1 MVPNESIGGFSRR
14 PMITIRPLPAIAAI
28 CALLILAIPELNR
41 RDTHSAGVTRA
52 RRVYTIAG
60 QGENTSAQEQ
70 LLHAPTRRLG
80 DVQLTLGR
88 ARERVRTGELARG
101 CGRNDRPGTIR
112 AAPQIISLAMARWT
126 LAPVRLVSD

>member
-88 ARERVRTGELARG
+88 ARERVRTGELAEVAA
-101 CGRNDRPGTIR
+101 GTIDR
-112 AAPQIISLAMARWT
+112 TRSALRHKSFRWQWH
-126 LAPVRLVSD
+126 AGRSHPFGW